1 MTARP
6 QLPPHQSR
14 PEGAKLA
21 LSGVRVIDFSHFIA
35 GPTASMILADFG
47 AEVIKVENA
56 SRGDDMRQA
65 AGPRIGGEGGAF
77 LWANRN
83 KQSIGLDLSVPE
95 GRDIARRL
103 IAVADIV
110 VENFSSGV
118 MERLGLDYPSVSQDN
133 PRLIYCSISAFG
145 REGELARRAGFD
157 PIGQA
162 EGGLMAIN
170 GHPDGPPVMM
180 GTPIVDLTSGMM
192 ASNAILA
199 ALAARSQ
206 HGIGQHVEVAMFD
219 QAVTMLSYLAT
230 NTLISGEDPVRT
242 GNAPPLAGAG
252 VYQTFDAPIFLC
264 CANDRTYQRLVIDV
278 LDRADLATHPH
289 YATMA
294 GRSEN
299 CDSLN
304 EILCELLRRDTRE
317 NWLKKM
323 HAAGVP
329 VGPVS
334 TVSEVLAS
342 DVMRQR
348 GLLSQIQHPTA
359 GMVPNIAPPFRLS
372 ATPVTNPRAAP
383 TLGQH
388 TSEVLANVLG
398 YGRTEIE
405 SLAATGALGAKA
417 AHGPKS

>member
-1 MTARP
+1 MTARHP
-6 QLPPHQSR
+6 LPPHQPR

-47 AEVIKVENA
+47 AEVIKIENA
-56 SRGDDMRQA
+56 ARGDDMRQG

-83 KQSIGLDLSVPE
+83 KQSLGLDLSVSE
-95 GRDIARRL
+95 GREVARRL
-103 IAVADIV
+103 IAMADIV
-110 VENFSSGV
+110 VENFSAGV

-170 GHPDGPPVMM
+170 GHPDGPPVMI

-206 HGIGQHVEVAMFD
+206 YGIGQHVEIAMFD
-219 QAVTMLSYLAT
+219 QAVTMLAYFAT
-230 NTLISGEDPVRT
+230 NTLISGEDPVRI
-242 GNAPPLAGAG
+242 GNAPLLAGAG
-252 VYQTFDAPIFLC
+252 VYETSDAPIFLC

-278 LDRADLATHPH
+278 LDRADLATHPD
-289 YATMA
+289 YATVA
-294 GRSEN
+294 GRGEN
-299 CDSLN
+299 RDALN
-304 EILCELLRRDTRE
+304 QILCELLRRDTRE
-317 NWLKKM
+317 NWLEKM

-334 TVSEVLAS
+334 TVSEVLAG
-342 DVMRQR
+342 DVIRQR
-348 GLLSQIQHPTA
+348 GLLSQIPHPTA

-372 ATPVTNPRAAP
+372 ATPAANPRAAP

-398 YGRTEIE
+398 YGRSDIE
-405 SLAATGALGAKA
+405 RLAATGALGAA
-417 AHGPKS
+417 AAQGSKS